1 MPDEQVIEIVR
12 KRLME
17 LKKEKSGTSAFRNDE
32 LDMTWS
38 AVTDYLRDIGYKMID
53 QKTIWNCK
61 ISKKGWSN
69 YKCKGIRKI
78 TKGRRY
84 EYRIN

>member
-1 MPDEQVIEIVR
+1 MVLDDLKKLPDEQVIEIVR

-38 AVTDYLRDIGYKMID
+38 AVTDYLPKDI
-53 QKTIWNCK
+53 
-61 ISKKGWSN
+61 
-69 YKCKGIRKI
+69 
-78 TKGRRY
+78 
-84 EYRIN
+84 